1 MADIGRIKD
10 ALAGFAGEIRF
21 NEPMHRYTSF
31 KIGGEADAMI
41 FPEGVDDLK
50 KVVLGIKKQRVPFFV
65 MGKGT
70 NLLVLDGGIRGI
82 VINLR
87 SFRKI
92 SPLPDNSLYAG
103 AGTQLQLIAR
113 HAAGMGLSG
122 LEFASG
128 IPGSLGGAIVMNAGA
143 NGEEIGPLI
152 KNLKILDMYGEIR
165 DIKED
170 QLRFGYRSSCLPQG
184 IIISAELRLKRSE
197 KSETRDKERHE
208 IIRRRKTQPL
218 SLPNAGSVF
227 KNPPG
232 DYAGRLIEEAGLKG
246 FTVGDAQVSPL
257 HANFIVN
264 MGRATARDVLA
275 LIRMIGKK
283 VEMEKGVTLELEI
296 RVVGNSKRGMA

>member
-1 MADIGRIKD
+1 MTDKCKIRE
-10 ALAGFAGEIRF
+10 ALAGFAGEIKF
-21 NEPMHRYTSF
+21 NEPMNRYTSF
-31 KIGGEADAMI
+31 KIGGDADAMI

-50 KVVLGIKKQRVPFFV
+50 KAVLGIKKHRMPFFV

-82 VINLR
+82 VINLK
-87 SFRKI
+87 SFRKL
-92 SPLPDNSLYAG
+92 SLLPDGSLYAG
-103 AGTQLQLIAR
+103 AGAQLQLLAR
-113 HAAGMGLSG
+113 HAAGIGLSG

-143 NGEEIGPLI
+143 NGGEIGPLI
-152 KNLKILDMYGEIR
+152 SEIRILDTDGEIR
-165 DIKED
+165 DINGD
-170 QLRFGYRSSCLPQG
+170 RLRFGYRSSYLPQG

-197 KSETRDKERHE
+197 KTETRDKGRRE
-208 IIRRRKTQPL
+208 IIRRGKTQPL

-246 FTVGDAQVSPL
+246 LTVGGAQVSPL

-275 LIRMIGKK
+275 LIRKIGKK
-283 VEMEKGVTLELEI
+283 VETDKGITLELEI
-296 RVVGNSKRGMA
+296 KVVGNNKRGRA

>member
-1 MADIGRIKD
+1 MTDIGRIKE
-10 ALAGFAGEIRF
+10 AFVGFAGEIRF

-50 KVVLGIKKQRVPFFV
+50 KAVLGIKKHRMPFFV

-87 SFRKI
+87 SFRKL

-122 LEFASG
+122 LEFTSG

-143 NGEEIGPLI
+143 NGGEIGPLI
-152 KNLKILDMYGEIR
+152 RGIRILDMDGEVR
-165 DIKED
+165 DIKGNR
-170 QLRFGYRSSCLPQG
+170 LRFGYRSSCLPQG
-184 IIISAELRLKRSE
+184 IIISAELGLKRSE
-197 KSETRDKERHE
+197 KTETRDKGRHE
-208 IIRRRKTQPL
+208 IIRRGKTQPL

-246 FTVGDAQVSPL
+246 LTAGDAQVSPL

-283 VEMEKGVTLELEI
+283 VETEKGITLELEI
-296 RVVGNSKRGMA
+296 KVVGNNKRGRV

>member
-1 MADIGRIKD
+1 MTDIGRIKE
-10 ALAGFAGEIRF
+10 AFVGFAGEIRF
-21 NEPMHRYTSF
+21 NEPMHRHTSF

-50 KVVLGIKKQRVPFFV
+50 TAVLGIKKQRMPFFV

-87 SFRKI
+87 SFRKL
-92 SPLPDNSLYAG
+92 SPMPDNSLYAG
-103 AGTQLQLIAR
+103 AGIQLQLIAR

-143 NGEEIGPLI
+143 NGGEIGPLI
-152 KNLKILDMYGEIR
+152 RGIRILGMDGEIR
-165 DIKED
+165 DIKGD
-170 QLRFGYRSSCLPQG
+170 RLRFGYRSSYLPQG

-197 KSETRDKERHE
+197 KREARDEGMHE

-218 SLPNAGSVF
+218 SMPNAGSVF

-283 VEMEKGVTLELEI
+283 VETEKGITLELEI
-296 RVVGNSKRGMA
+296 KVVGNNKRGSV

>member
-1 MADIGRIKD
+1 MTDKCKIKE
-10 ALAGFAGEIRF
+10 ALSGFAGETRF
-21 NEPMHRYTSF
+21 NEPMHRHTSF

-50 KVVLGIKKQRVPFFV
+50 KAILGIKKQRIPFFV

-70 NLLVLDGGIRGI
+70 NLLVLDSGIRGI
-82 VINLR
+82 VINLK
-87 SFRKI
+87 SFRKL
-92 SPLPDNSLYAG
+92 SLLPDGSLYAG
-103 AGTQLQLIAR
+103 AGAQLQLLAR
-113 HAAGMGLSG
+113 HAAGIGLSG
-122 LEFASG
+122 LEFTSG

-143 NGEEIGPLI
+143 NGGEIGPLI
-152 KNLKILDMYGEIR
+152 RGIRVLDTDGELH
-165 DIKED
+165 DIKGD
-170 QLRFGYRSSCLPQG
+170 KLRFGYRSSSLPHG
-184 IIISAELRLKRSE
+184 IIISAELRLK
-197 KSETRDKERHE
+197 KSAKTETKDKARNE

-246 FTVGDAQVSPL
+246 LTVGDAQVSPI

-283 VEMEKGVTLELEI
+283 VETEKGITLELEI
-296 RVVGNSKRGMA
+296 KIVGNNNRGRA